1 MKKHIPMR
9 TCIGCRQVAGKREL
23 LRIVR
28 SSAGRVEADPTG
40 KKAGRGTYV
49 HKQRECLTSVLEARG
64 RLEHALN
71 LDRQL
76 GEAERAALV
85 ALSTSF
91 PTQDAAGTEPN
102 VEYSRERRAQMDAAS
117 QNK

>member
-28 SSAGRVEADPTG
+28 TPEGQVVADPTG

-49 HKQRECLTSVLEARG
+49 HKQHECLTSVLDAHG

-71 LDRQL
+71 LERQL
-76 GEAERAALV
+76 DAAERAALV
-85 ALSTSF
+85 ALSLSF
-91 PTQDAAGTEPN
+91 PTRDAAGTEPN
-102 VEYSRERRAQMDAAS
+102 VEYSRERRAQIDAAS